1 MELLPYR
8 CAAMEVTPPL
18 PPIDP
23 AELIRLCAVDSD
35 LFAHTFFPKAARQK
49 SAPFSKD
56 IWKALENPKYR
67 LLNIKVYR
75 GGAKTTRLR
84 IFTAKRIAYGVS
96 RTILYVGASESH
108 AVRSVQWLRS
118 QIEPR
123 MGADG
128 QLRPTPFAS
137 TFGLRPGKKWQEHE
151 IEVFHGIDEHP
162 IWILGVGITGNIR
175 GINFDDYRPDLII
188 VDDALTD
195 ENAQTQE
202 QCLKIN
208 DLVMGALANSLSQEE
223 PNAKLAMLNTPLN
236 PFDVCSKAQE
246 SSEWHT
252 ESFGCWT
259 KETENLPTE
268 EQVSSWEE
276 MFPTAVLRERKNNAT
291 MDNRYS
297 IFAREMECKLV
308 AAESLSFRPNWVR
321 FYEPD
326 DLPRGMQCVLVID
339 PVPPPSEAA
348 SPRSLGKRDFE
359 AISVVGRAGGE
370 YYLLD
375 YKVSRGHDPN
385 WTVATMFELGLR
397 YRVLRVVVETVAYQK
412 VLKWILEKEMQRRG
426 IYFATKDTKNDR
438 RPKFMRI
445 VTSLAGV
452 ASQGHLWCLKEHSE
466 FLLQFQS
473 YGPGYKGHD
482 DLLETVA
489 IGVSELTNPYLELGA
504 TEYEEVFPVENLPI
518 GHAACP

>member
-1 MELLPYR
+1 MADGVE
-8 CAAMEVTPPL
+8 AAKVS
-18 PPIDP
+18 P
-23 AELIRLCAVDSD
+23 AELIRLCAIDSD

-49 SAPFSKD
+49 SAPFSKE

-67 LLNIKVYR
+67 LLNIKVFR

-108 AVRSVQWLRS
+108 AVRSVQWLRA

-123 MGADG
+123 LGADG
-128 QLRPTPFAS
+128 NLHATPFAA

-151 IEVFHGIDEHP
+151 IEIFHGIDEHP
-162 IWILGVGITGNIR
+162 IWVLGVGITGNIR

-202 QCLKIN
+202 QCLKVN
-208 DLVMGALANSLSQEE
+208 DLIMGALANSLSQEE
-223 PNAKLAMLNTPLN
+223 KNSKLAMLNTPLN
-236 PFDVCSKAQE
+236 PFDVCAKASE

-259 KETENLPTE
+259 KETEGLPTE
-268 EQVSSWEE
+268 EQRSSWEE
-276 MFPTAVLRERKNNAT
+276 MFPTKVLQERKLSSLV
-291 MDNRYS
+291 DNRYS
-297 IFAREMECKLV
+297 IFAREMECMLV

-321 FYEPD
+321 FYED
-326 DLPRGMQCVLVID
+326 ADLPPGMQCVLVID
-339 PVPPPSEAA
+339 PVPPASEKA
-348 SPRSLGKRDFE
+348 SAKSQKRKDFE
-359 AISVVGRAGGE
+359 AISVIGRSKGE

-375 YKVSRGHDPN
+375 YKLSRGHDPN
-385 WTVATMFELGLR
+385 WTVATMFELGLK
-397 YRVLRVVVETVAYQK
+397 YRIMRVVVETVAYQK
-412 VLKWILEKEMQRRG
+412 VLKWLLEKEMGRRG

-438 RPKFMRI
+438 RPKFIRI
-445 VTSLAGV
+445 VTSLSGPS
-452 ASQGHLWCLKEHSE
+452 SQGHLWCRKEHTE
-466 FLLQFQS
+466 FIIQFQS
-473 YGPGYKGHD
+473 YGPGYRGHD

-504 TEYEEVFPVENLPI
+504 SDYEEVFPMDKFPI
-518 GHAACP
+518 AHSACP